1 MTHIRE
7 APFWNVP
14 QAILTSPF
22 TPGQREKKV
31 PQTVLASLYTPP
43 PPLRAMPIRKQHFFK
58 KELPFL
64 RVLDVWDCTDLQIP
78 VRLSPPRKCFT
89 AGGSYWLAEWTAITD
104 IDVEDILEK
113 DVSTGGSSQPAS
125 SHTGRAQ
132 GRRQRNLEVGG
143 LVQVQFGCGEM
154 SLQREKSKWCFRRPG
169 TSAFPTAASQVH
181 QQNTFLCFNY
191 SRGN

>member
-1 MTHIRE
+1 MDHICRL
-7 APFWNVP
+7 VK
-14 QAILTSPF
+14 
-22 TPGQREKKV
+22 GRMV
-31 PQTVLASLYTPP
+31 
-43 PPLRAMPIRKQHFFK
+43 RAMPIRKQHFFK